1 MTQWVG
7 AAMPRKEDRRML
19 LGRGRFVGDLTRPGL
34 LHAAFVRSP
43 HAHARITRID
53 PAAALRAA
61 GVEQVLTAKS
71 LGDPYLLAIL
81 ERDEF
86 VPTEMPIL
94 AGDKVRFVGE
104 PVAVVIADDAYR
116 AEDAAELV
124 EVDWDPQPAVASIET
139 AIAAGAP
146 RLHDHGN
153 CLVDLLMFDD
163 ERLPQIFATAK
174 ATVSATFRSARVA
187 ALPLEGRA
195 CLAEWDDR
203 DDQLVM
209 HVSTQ
214 VPHQVRSGVAQAL
227 QMPERSIRVI
237 APDVGGGF
245 GLKCVVGREE
255 VAVAAAALRLRRP
268 VRWIEDRQ
276 ENLTAAFHGHEQRYQ
291 VRAAFDAEGRI
302 LGLDAE
308 VDCDTGAY
316 SVFPFT
322 CAVEPLMAAT
332 ELPGV
337 YKVPAYRARGRA
349 IATNKAP
356 AAPYR
361 GVSRPQIVLVME
373 RLMEKA
379 AAALGLG
386 PLQVRRANLIGK
398 HEFPYTGVN
407 QVTYDE
413 GSYRESLDLAERI
426 VTEKAWAAERDML
439 RKAGQRAGIGYAC
452 FSERTAYGT
461 SAMAVRR
468 MRMTPGYDTAL
479 VRMDPTGEVIV
490 TTGTCG
496 HGQGHET
503 TFAQIVADRL
513 GVHPDQVRLRQ
524 GDTDLAS
531 YGWGTWGSRSVV
543 IGGGAARPGRGRGGR
558 TAAQDRRQPAGGQ
571 PGRHRARRGP
581 GPRPRRRHRGDS
593 DLRAGQAGP
602 FPGPPAGRG
611 PALRAGGPGHV
622 RPARHRLQRLPRGHG
637 GDRPGHLCY
646 PAAPLPGRRGLRRGH
661 QPDGGR
667 RAGARRRHAGRGGR
681 AARAG
686 PLRLRRPAGQ
696 RHLDGLPGAHRS
708 GNVRRGH
715 RPPAD
720 ALQVQRDGREGDG
733 GGRHDRRPGRRPGC
747 HQRRDVRHRRALRPH
762 PGAAAGRERRAQ
774 RSRGYP
780 MKDLHDIRLTVNG
793 REHELVVEARRT
805 LADMLRHDL
814 GYTGTHLGCEHGI
827 CGACTV
833 ILDGAPVRACLIF
846 GVQADGAEVRTVEG
860 LADGE
865 QLSDLQQAF
874 SDHHAL
880 QCGFC
885 TPGFLMLAEA
895 YLAEDATQL
904 TEEQARELVAANLCR
919 CTGYQGIIEAVL
931 ATARARRSR
940 EPGGRKPADQA

>member
-1 MTQWVG
+1 M
-7 AAMPRKEDRRML
+7 
-19 LGRGRFVGDLTRPGL
+19 
-34 LHAAFVRSP
+34 
-43 HAHARITRID
+43 
-53 PAAALRAA
+53 
-61 GVEQVLTAKS
+61 
-71 LGDPYLLAIL
+71 
-81 ERDEF
+81 
-86 VPTEMPIL
+86 
-94 AGDKVRFVGE
+94 
-104 PVAVVIADDAYR
+104 
-116 AEDAAELV
+116 
-124 EVDWDPQPAVASIET
+124 
-139 AIAAGAP
+139 
-146 RLHDHGN
+146 
-153 CLVDLLMFDD
+153 
-163 ERLPQIFATAK
+163 
-174 ATVSATFRSARVA
+174 
-187 ALPLEGRA
+187 
-195 CLAEWDDR
+195 
-203 DDQLVM
+203 
-209 HVSTQ
+209 STQ
-214 VPHQVRSGVAQAL
+214 VPHQVRSGIAQAL
-227 QMPERSIRVI
+227 DIPERAIRVI

-291 VRAAFDAEGRI
+291 VKAAFDEQGRI

-308 VDCDTGAY
+308 IDCDTGAY

-379 AAALGLG
+379 AAALRLD
-386 PLQVRRANLIGK
+386 PLQVRRVNLIGSG
-398 HEFPYTGVN
+398 EFPYTGVN
-407 QVTYDE
+407 KITYDE
-413 GSYRESLDLAERI
+413 GSYRESLDLAEEQVR
-426 VTEKAWAAERDML
+426 KQAWPAERDRL
-439 RKAGQRAGIGYAC
+439 RRQGLRAGIGYAC

-461 SAMAVRR
+461 ATMSQRR

-543 IGGGAARPGRGRGGR
+543 TGGGAAARAADIVASQLRQVAGSLLEASPADIELAGGTARVRGDDAVSIPISELARVVYFQAHRLAEDLRYALEARATFDPPGTFSNASHAAMVVIDPGTCAIRLHRYLVVEDCGVVINPVVVDGQVRGGVTQGVAAALLER
-558 TAAQDRRQPAGGQ
+558 VCFDAEGQPSSATLMDYLAPTAAEMCAVDVIHLQTPSRYSETGAKGMGEGGTI
-571 PGRHRARRGP
+571 GA
-581 GPRPRRRHRGDS
+581 
-593 DLRAGQAGP
+593 
-602 FPGPPAGRG
+602 
-611 PALRAGGPGHV
+611 
-622 RPARHRLQRLPRGHG
+622 
-637 GDRPGHLCY
+637 
-646 PAAPLPGRRGLRRGH
+646 PAAV
-661 QPDGGR
+661 
-667 RAGARRRHAGRGGR
+667 
-681 AARAG
+681 
-686 PLRLRRPAGQ
+686 
-696 RHLDGLPGAHRS
+696 LDAI
-708 GNVRRGH
+708 N
-715 RPPAD
+715 D
-720 ALQVQRDGREGDG
+720 ALSDT
-733 GGRHDRRPGRRPGC
+733 
-747 HQRRDVRHRRALRPH
+747 DVRFDHIPVLPH
-762 PGAAAGRERRAQ
+762 ELSAVL
-774 RSRGYP
+774 
-780 MKDLHDIRLTVNG
+780 MKDMHEIRLTVNG
-793 REHELVVEARRT
+793 REHELAVEARRT
-805 LADMLRHDL
+805 LADVLRHDL

-833 ILDGAPVRACLIF
+833 LMDGAPVRACLVF
-846 GVQADGAEVRTVEG
+846 GVQADGTEVRTVEG

-895 YLAEDATQL
+895 YLAETTGASL
-904 TEEQARELVAANLCR
+904 EEDEARELVAANLCR
-919 CTGYQGIIEAVL
+919 CTGYQGIVEAVV
-931 ATARARRSR
+931 ATAQAR
-940 EPGGRKPADQA
+940 RKPASP

>member
-1 MTQWVG
+1 MTGWIG
-7 AAMPRKEDRRML
+7 AALPRKEDRRML

-43 HAHARITRID
+43 HAHALVSKID
-53 PAAALRAA
+53 STAASQAP
-61 GVEQVLTAKS
+61 GVERLFTAAS
-71 LGDPYLLAIL
+71 LGHPQLLAML

-86 VPTEMPIL
+86 VPTAMPIL
-94 AGDKVRFVGE
+94 AGEKVRFVGE

-124 EVDWDPQPAVASIET
+124 QVDWDPQPAVASMET
-139 AIAAGAP
+139 ATAAGAP

-163 ERLPQIFATAK
+163 DRLPEIFAEA
-174 ATVSATFRSARVA
+174 AVTVSATFASARVA

-227 QMPERSIRVI
+227 GLPERSIRVI

-268 VRWIEDRQ
+268 VRWTEDRQ

-291 VRAAFDAEGRI
+291 VKAAFRQDGRI

-308 VDCDTGAY
+308 IDCDTGAY
-316 SVFPFT
+316 SAFPFT

-407 QVTYDE
+407 KITYDE
-413 GSYRESLDLAERI
+413 GSYRESLDLAEQI
-426 VTEKAWAAERDML
+426 VTEKAWAAERDTL
-439 RKAGQRAGIGYAC
+439 RSAGLRAGIGYAC

-461 SAMAVRR
+461 PAMSQRR

-513 GVHPDQVRLRQ
+513 GIHPGQVRLRQ

-543 IGGGAARPGRGRGGR
+543 IGGGAA
-558 TAAQDRRQPAGGQ
+558 
-571 PGRHRARRGP
+571 
-581 GPRPRRRHRGDS
+581 
-593 DLRAGQAGP
+593 
-602 FPGPPAGRG
+602 
-611 PALRAGGPGHV
+611 
-622 RPARHRLQRLPRGHG
+622 
-637 GDRPGHLCY
+637 
-646 PAAPLPGRRGLRRGH
+646 
-661 QPDGGR
+661 
-667 RAGARRRHAGRGGR
+667 GR
-681 AARAG
+681 AADVV
-686 PLRLRRPAGQ
+686 AGQ
-696 RHLDGLPGAHRS
+696 LRKIAASQLEASPADIELAGGVARVRGDDHAAIPIPELARLVHFQAHRLAEDLRYGLEARATFDPPGTFS
-708 GNVRRGH
+708 NACHAAMVVIDPGTCAIRLHRYLVVEDCGVVINPVVVDGQVR
-715 RPPAD
+715 
-720 ALQVQRDGREGDG
+720 G
-733 GGRHDRRPGRRPGC
+733 GVT
-747 HQRRDVRHRRALRPH
+747 Q
-762 PGAAAGRERRAQ
+762 GAAAALLERVCFDPEGQPVSATLMD
-774 RSRGYP
+774 YLAP
-780 MKDLHDIRLTVNG
+780 TAAEMCAVDIVHLQTPSQFS
-793 REHELVVEARRT
+793 E
-805 LADMLRHDL
+805 
-814 GYTGTHLGCEHGI
+814 TGAKGMGEGGTI
-827 CGACTV
+827 
-833 ILDGAPVRACLIF
+833 GAPAAVL
-846 GVQADGAEVRTVEG
+846 GAIND
-860 LADGE
+860 A
-865 QLSDLQQAF
+865 LSDTDVRF
-874 SDHHAL
+874 DHIPVLPQDLSAALNHA
-880 QCGFC
+880 G
-885 TPGFLMLAEA
+885 
-895 YLAEDATQL
+895 
-904 TEEQARELVAANLCR
+904 
-919 CTGYQGIIEAVL
+919 AV
-931 ATARARRSR
+931 
-940 EPGGRKPADQA
+940 P